1 MEISAGLHY
10 DPTNLQD
17 KKNLEIRPFS
27 TFNSS
32 TERPREVTAI
42 VAMNQ
47 DGVIGAGGGI
57 PWHLPEDL
65 AHFKRNTLGHPV
77 IMGRKTWESLPFR
90 PLPGRR
96 NIVISRNPD
105 FRAKGAEPAL
115 SPEAAIALCSPA
127 EKPFIIGGGAIYREA
142 FPFCTRLIV
151 TMVETSCE
159 NPDTYFPE
167 IDMKEWELSEES
179 EMMTSRNGMAYHF
192 LTYTRRA
199 K

>member
-1 MEISAGLHY
+1 MEISAGLHFNPLY
-10 DPTNLQD
+10 LQD
-17 KKNLEIRPFS
+17 KKKPEIRPFS

-32 TERPREVTAI
+32 TEHPREVTAI
-42 VAMNQ
+42 LAMNQ
-47 DGVIGAGGGI
+47 DNVIGAAGSI

-65 AHFKRNTLGHPV
+65 AHFKRTTLGHPV

-105 FRAKGAEPAL
+105 FQAEGAEICS
-115 SPEAAIALCSPA
+115 SPEEALALCAPD

-151 TMVETSCE
+151 TLVETHCE
-159 NPDTYFPE
+159 NPDTYFPHIE
-167 IDMKEWELSEES
+167 PQDWELSEKS
-179 EMMTSRNGMAYHF
+179 DLMTSRNGMAYRF
-192 LTYTRRA
+192 LTYTRR
-199 K
+199 